1 MTLRSPAPRAI
12 FEFVDGGSLMYVQ
25 PTTPQ
30 SIGGVLDN
38 GFKLFKA
45 SFKDVFAL
53 AFVGAVISGLPNVYM
68 TRSLVATMPD
78 PTPVPEAIS
87 RIFGA
92 EFFGLMALMMV
103 ITIVVF
109 AAIVARMGAVATGTE
124 CSIAESLGLALRR
137 FPALFVAGILY
148 SLLVGI
154 GMFLLV
160 IPGIILAVSLYGTMY
175 LVIIDRLGPIAAI
188 KQSHKLVWGDW
199 WRTAT
204 ILTVALIIGMAVFVL
219 VGIVAGVVAASA
231 DAATPIPL
239 TPLWY
244 DLLLGP
250 AVAAVVTP
258 LLYAMPLVMLQ
269 DLKLRREGDDLVER
283 MESLDRA

>member
-1 MTLRSPAPRAI
+1 
-12 FEFVDGGSLMYVQ
+12 MYVQ

-53 AFVGAVISGLPNVYM
+53 AFVGALISGVSNVYM
-68 TRSLVATMPD
+68 TRSIEATMPD
-78 PTPVPEAIS
+78 PTPVPEAIQQ
-87 RIFGA
+87 IFGA
-92 EFFGLMALMMV
+92 EFFGVMALIMIV
-103 ITIVVF
+103 TIIVF
-109 AAIVARMGAVATGTE
+109 AAILARMGAVATGTQ
-124 CSIAESLGLALRR
+124 CSMAESLGLALRR
-137 FPALFVAGILY
+137 FPALVVASILY

-154 GMFLLV
+154 GMILLV

-175 LVIIDRLGPIAAI
+175 LVVIDKLGPIAAI

-219 VGIVAGVVAASA
+219 VGVVAGLVVVSA
-231 DAATPIPL
+231 DAASPIPM

-250 AVAAVVTP
+250 AVTAVVTP

-283 MESLDRA
+283 MESLDSA

>member
-1 MTLRSPAPRAI
+1 
-12 FEFVDGGSLMYVQ
+12 MYVQ

-30 SIGGVLDN
+30 SIGGVLDS

-45 SFKDVFAL
+45 SFKNVFAL
-53 AFVGAVISGLPNVYM
+53 AFVGAVISSVPNIYM
-68 TRSLVATMPD
+68 TRSLEATMPD
-78 PTPVPEAIS
+78 ATPVPEAIQQL
-87 RIFGA
+87 FGA
-92 EFFGLMALMMV
+92 EFFGLMVLMMIV
-103 ITIVVF
+103 TIVVF
-109 AAIVARMGAVATGTE
+109 AAILARMGAVATGTE
-124 CSIAESLGLALRR
+124 CSVGDALGRALRR
-137 FPALFVAGILY
+137 APALFVAGILY

-154 GMFLLV
+154 GMVLLV

-175 LVIIDRLGPIAAI
+175 LVVIDRLGPVAAI

-219 VGIVAGVVAASA
+219 VGIVAGIVVVGA
-231 DAATPIPL
+231 DAASPIPV

-244 DLLLGP
+244 DLMLGP
-250 AVAAVVTP
+250 AVTAVITP

-269 DLKLRREGDDLVER
+269 DLKLRREGDDLVDR
-283 MESLDRA
+283 MESLDSA